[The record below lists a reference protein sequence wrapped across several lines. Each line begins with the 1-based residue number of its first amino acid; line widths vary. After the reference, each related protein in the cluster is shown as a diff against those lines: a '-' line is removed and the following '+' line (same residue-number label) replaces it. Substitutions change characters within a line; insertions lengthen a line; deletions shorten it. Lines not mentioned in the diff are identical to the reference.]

1 MKLSEQVIGW
11 TRDTFAA
18 MGRDTAVLGIS
29 GGKDSAVV
37 AAILAKAIGAENVFG
52 VMMPNGEQKD
62 IADSQQVIAALGING
77 LLVNI
82 ADQYEASVRPAQLV
96 SPAPD
101 CSMEGGELA
110 PGVESKINVA
120 PRLRMTKLYEIAQS
134 LGEYGRKACVV
145 GTGNKA
151 EGYVGYCTKWGD
163 MACDLNPIKDLW
175 VHEVLQVGDELG
187 YFPDIVHKAPDDGL
201 SGKTDEE
208 RLGFRYEDVYRFVE
222 GGEVSAEVRTMI
234 EARHKA
240 NLHKQK
246 PIPFFER
253 CR

>member
-1 MKLSEQVIGW
+1 MKLSELVISW
-11 TRDTFAA
+11 TRDTLAA

-37 AAILAKAIGAENVFG
+37 AAILAQAIGPENVFG
-52 VMMPNGEQKD
+52 VMMPNGNQKD
-62 IADSQQVIAALGING
+62 IGDSEQVIRELGING

-82 ADQYEASVRPAQLV
+82 GDQYEGTVRPAQLV
-96 SPAPD
+96 SPAAGCPIK
-101 CSMEGGELA
+101 GGELV
-110 PGVESKINVA
+110 PSVEAKINVA

-163 MACDLNPIKDLW
+163 TACDLNPIKDLW
-175 VHEVLQVGDELG
+175 VWEVLQVGDELE
-187 YFPDIVHKAPDDGL
+187 YFPNIVHKAPDDGL

-208 RLGFRYEDVYRFVE
+208 RLGFKYEDVYQFVV
-222 GGEVSAEVRTMI
+222 GGGVPAEVQAQI
-234 EARHKA
+234 SARHRA

-246 PIPFFER
+246 PIPYFER
-253 CR
+253 